1 MSNLKRL
8 AIVLVVLGIVALA
21 SASFKGSEVLNRAI
35 IIGLGVDG
43 TEEDIVVTAEVV
55 SPGNG
60 SEQVGTFSKTVTATG
75 NSIAQ
80 AIEQVAEQTGKE
92 ASLGQCLILI
102 LGEDFYTSQDSS
114 DIIDYFMKS
123 DSFRESAIVCCCKG
137 SANDVLNK
145 GEALSQS
152 VSLSLV
158 TMLLDQ
164 AEKVGIPTN
173 NLLKYARS
181 QRELAQTGFLN
192 CVQFVPSENKDSAN
206 PDKEQGYFLY
216 RTAAVFR
223 NNKYVC
229 SLTEQEVKGFALF
242 QNDVVGENFISNASG
257 KRLTLNV
264 NNKSVDNKY
273 KDNAISIKITL
284 SVNLART
291 DSADESGA
299 FSYKEKHDIPDESL
313 RDATDQATE
322 LAQAFLNKQSE
333 NNFDLIN
340 LHETIRQQKGTT
352 KELCETET
360 KDIEVK
366 LEIKTEIQ

>member
-1 MSNLKRL
+1 MSNFKRL
-8 AIVLVVLGIVALA
+8 AIVLIVLGIVALA

-43 TEEDIVVTAEVV
+43 TEDEVIVTAEVV

-60 SEQVGTFSKTVTATG
+60 SEQVGTFSKTVTASG
-75 NSIAQ
+75 DSIAE
-80 AIEQVAEQTGKE
+80 AIEQVAEKTGKE

-102 LGEDFYTSQDSS
+102 LGEDFYTTQDST
-114 DIIDYFMKS
+114 DIIDYFIKS
-123 DSFRESAIVCCCKG
+123 DSFRESAIVCCCAG
-137 SANDVLNK
+137 SAKDVLNK
-145 GEALSQS
+145 GDALSQS
-152 VSLSLV
+152 VSLTLV

-181 QRELAQTGFLN
+181 QNELTQTGFLN
-192 CVQFVPSENKDSAN
+192 CVQFVPSANKDSEN

-242 QNDVVGENFISNASG
+242 QDDIAGDNFVSVASG
-257 KRLTLNV
+257 ERLTLNV
-264 NNKSVDNKY
+264 NSKSVDNSY
-273 KDNAISIKITL
+273 KDNVISIKITL

-299 FSYKEKHDIPDESL
+299 FSYKEKHDIPSDSL
-313 RDATDQATE
+313 QDTTNQATE
-322 LAQAFLNKQSE
+322 LAKAFLDKQSA

-340 LHETIRQQKGTT
+340 LHETIRRQTGTT
-352 KELCETET
+352 KELLDMET

-366 LEIKTEIQ
+366 FDIKTEIQ